1 MAVIILYRVKVN
13 LDLMQDNGI
22 KITKNMYD
30 KYKDFIYTESIYRAS
45 LIRSYYGSEYVDVK
59 EAEVTVDWVDMNW
72 TEISGVA
79 SLK

>member
-1 MAVIILYRVKVN
+1 MAIITLYKIKVN
-13 LDLMQDNGI
+13 LEALEATGM
-22 KITKNMYD
+22 KITKSMYN
-30 KYKDFIYTESIYRAS
+30 KYKDPVYTESIYRAS

-59 EAEVTVDWVDMNW
+59 EAEVAVDWVDMNW